1 MQLYGSA
8 SAEPFLLLTFPENWG
23 ARLRISGGCPARGEP
38 EALINLCSSIACRA
52 APCQRCSPVL
62 QALIYLSIQ
71 LYGSAS
77 AEPFFVAH
85 EKTFRLLP
93 LVAAT
98 LPLLSLRDIFHRP
111 GEVGPQGDG
120 FSGNDK
126 VSGTAQRRPLGGA
139 VERSETEGISLTAPP
154 KARCGYWASQP
165 VSSGSH
171 FKSSHAK
178 GAAAR
183 LCGSPGGCFGIQ
195 ALTRGLR
202 SRCTDPR
209 SSWRKRPS

>member
-23 ARLRISGGCPARGEP
+23 ARLRISGGCPVRGEP

-62 QALIYLSIQ
+62 QALIYLSMQ

-77 AEPFFVAH
+77 AEPFFCCPYPLPPNSVGRSHTPPFVATRH
-85 EKTFRLLP
+85 LL
-93 LVAAT
+93 
-98 LPLLSLRDIFHRP
+98 RP
-111 GEVGPQGDG
+111 GKAGPQGDG

-139 VERSETEGISLTAPP
+139 VERSETEEISLTAPP
-154 KARCGYWASQP
+154 KARCGCWASQP

-171 FKSSHAK
+171 FKSAHAK
-178 GAAAR
+178 GAAAQM
-183 LCGSPGGCFGIQ
+183 CGSPGGCFGIQ
-195 ALTRGLR
+195 TLTRGLR